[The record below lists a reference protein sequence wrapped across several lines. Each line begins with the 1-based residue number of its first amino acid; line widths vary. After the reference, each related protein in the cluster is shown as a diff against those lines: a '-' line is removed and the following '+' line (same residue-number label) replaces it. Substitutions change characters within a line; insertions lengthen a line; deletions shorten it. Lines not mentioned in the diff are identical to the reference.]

1 MAKLE
6 NRRKDFIKS
15 ARVGTYYYKCQ
26 TYNLTLE
33 SEPQLWGY
41 VYDTLF
47 PGAKKAF
54 ENAVEEATDELDGF
68 MFLLVY
74 RVENDQ
80 KGHLRGVW
88 VNVFGKWI
96 TINKFFETIR

>member
-33 SEPQLWGY
+33 DEPQLWGY
-41 VYDTLF
+41 VYGAYFAD
-47 PGAKKAF
+47 AKKAF
-54 ENAVEEATDELDGF
+54 ENAVEEATDELDGY

-74 RVENDQ
+74 RVEKDQ
-80 KGHLRGVW
+80 KGHLCDVW
-88 VNVFGKWI
+88 VNAFGKWI
-96 TINKFFETIR
+96 TINKFFESIR